1 MKDILIRAG
10 KTFIQG
16 FLGYIS
22 IKIVTLDINSVSAI
36 KALVI
41 GALSAGY
48 SAEMN
53 LILTVIRSEQEKKKI
68 SIVENKND

>member
-22 IKIVTLDINSVSAI
+22 IKIVTLDINSVSAL

-53 LILTVIRSEQEKKKI
+53 LILTVIRSEKEMSKI
-68 SIVENKND
+68 TVVENNNE